1 MRSTHLFGAGLV
13 TLAVAATAACSN
25 STYGGGSSSCT
36 PTATQVC
43 MVGGNTFSPLTRTVS
58 AGTTV
63 QWVDGDGVQ
72 HTVTSDPG
80 STETFNTT
88 VAAGGTFSYKF
99 NTAGTFN
106 YHCSIHGSPGSGMH
120 GTIEVN

>member
-1 MRSTHLFGAGLV
+1 MRLTRLFAAGALTMVVGAGV
-13 TLAVAATAACSN
+13 ACSN
-25 STYGGGSSSCT
+25 STYGGGSSCT

-43 MVGGNTFSPLTRTVS
+43 MVSSTFSPLTRTVS

-63 QWVDGDGVQ
+63 QWVNGDSYN
-72 HTVTSDPG
+72 HTVTNDPG

-88 VAAGGTFSYKF
+88 VGGGGTFSYKF

-106 YHCSIHGSPGSGMH
+106 YHCSIHGSPGGGMH
-120 GTIEVN
+120 GTITVN